1 MARSWLQRKPRP
13 LQLGEKQLIDY
24 ALYAAFSI
32 VTYIL
37 LRDQL
42 KTRWPSSSGLGHQ
55 LIAAVVASLP
65 MVNALAF
72 LLCVGA
78 KLDSVGK

>member
-1 MARSWLQRKPRP
+1 ML
-13 LQLGEKQLIDY
+13 DHT
-24 ALYAAFSI
+24 LYAVFS
-32 VTYIL
+32 VLTYIL
-37 LRDQL
+37 LHDQL